1 MEQLQA
7 ESDQSNLGT
16 CMPGGGSDN
25 CAPTRNAFGVS
36 LKTRI
41 ALILL
46 IMVLIHTALD
56 YGIQRLVLMP
66 SFINLERKGACDDMH
81 RCIRVIDSEVRHIE
95 TLCVDWAA
103 WDDTYRFVVDK
114 NEEYITSNLKPSTFV
129 DDKINVLYICDTTG
143 RVVWG
148 QAREFKVDGVELID
162 IREFPAVALPPD
174 HPLLS
179 VGSDAG
185 VSGVFLTRR
194 GPMLVAARPIVTS
207 GGQGPVRGTLIMGR
221 LLDQRFIEALC
232 RQTRVTFGLTPI
244 PGGSFDEEVPEIS
257 ANCDPDAPCCT
268 IRAHSEDVLHGYA
281 VLRDLQGK
289 PALLMQADIPRE
301 ISLVGRSSAWLT
313 TISTMAVAMVLTL
326 AVLVFLQK
334 TVLKPVAELTSH
346 VTATGRS
353 EDLTSRLGS
362 RRTDEIGTL
371 GREFDRM
378 VERLYGLLEYRQ
390 KLLDAAV
397 TGIFTVDTEQR
408 ITTIND
414 AFQEIT
420 GFSRQDVIGK
430 HCTVLEGT
438 PCREE
443 CALFDP
449 DRQGPIRKKQC
460 VFHAKGGREL
470 TILKSAELLR
480 DVEGNITGGVESFVD
495 VTELVDA
502 RTAAEDQTRQLAEA
516 NIQLEK
522 EISERKRVET
532 QLLEYQGRLQALAS
546 ELVMAEDRERQRI
559 AVGLHDNV
567 TQNLV
572 GSRIKLSLLQK
583 PGMTG
588 EQQAIVDE
596 LLDLIAR
603 TEEDTRLL
611 TFELCPP
618 ILHELGIVAA
628 IDWLVE
634 EFQRQHG
641 IECQSSDDGRPKPL
655 KDEVRGLLFAS
666 VRELLRNVARHSNAR
681 CVEIAVAR
689 QDHEVRITVA
699 DDGIGFDASET
710 VRLDVKSGGFGLFGI
725 RERLRYL
732 GGRLEVH
739 SVRREGTRITAIVPI
754 DAE

>member
-1 MEQLQA
+1 MNNRVPA
-7 ESDQSNLGT
+7 EKAS
-16 CMPGGGSDN
+16 
-25 CAPTRNAFGVS
+25 GVS

-56 YGIQRLVLMP
+56 YGIQRFVLMP
-66 SFINLERKGACDDMH
+66 SFIELERRGACDDMH
-81 RCIRVIDSEVRHIE
+81 RCLRVIDSEIRHLE
-95 TLCVDWAA
+95 TLCVDWAT
-103 WDDTYRFVVDK
+103 WDDTYRFAVDK

-148 QAREFKVDGVELID
+148 QVRDLKVDGAELID
-162 IREFPAVALPPD
+162 IQEFPAEKLPPG

-179 VGSDAG
+179 TNSDVG
-185 VSGVFLTRR
+185 VSGVFLTER
-194 GPMLVAARPIVTS
+194 GPMLVAARPIITS
-207 GGQGPVRGTLIMGR
+207 DGKGPTRGTLIMGR
-221 LLDQRFIEALC
+221 LLDQQFADALC
-232 RQTRVTFGLTPI
+232 HQTRVTFKLTPI
-244 PGGSFDEEVPEIS
+244 PGASFNAEVPEIS
-257 ANCDPDAPCCT
+257 AKCDPNAPCCT
-268 IRAHSEDVLHGYA
+268 IRVHSEDVLHGYA
-281 VLRDLQGK
+281 VLRDIEDK
-289 PALLMQADIPRE
+289 PALLMQAAIRRE
-301 ISLVGRSSAWLT
+301 ISLVGRESAWFT

-326 AVLVFLQK
+326 AVLVLLQK

-346 VTATGRS
+346 VTATGRNG
-353 EDLTSRLGS
+353 DLTSRLGS
-362 RRTDEIGTL
+362 RRSDEIGTL

-378 VERLYGLLEYRQ
+378 VARLYSLLEYRQ

-397 TGIFTVDTEQR
+397 TGIFTVDAEQR

-420 GFSRQDVIGK
+420 GLSRQDVIGK

-438 PCREE
+438 PCREK

-449 DRQGPIRKKQC
+449 SRQDPIRKKQC
-460 VFHAKGGREL
+460 IFHAKNGREL
-470 TILKSAELLR
+470 TILKSAELLC
-480 DVEGNITGGVESFVD
+480 DADGNITGGVESFVD

-502 RTAAEDQTRQLAEA
+502 RTAAEEQTSQLAKA

-522 EISERKRVET
+522 EIAERKRVET

-546 ELVMAEDRERQRI
+546 ELVMAEDRERRRI
-559 AVGLHDNV
+559 AAGLHDNV

-572 GSRIKLSLLQK
+572 GSRIKLSLLRK
-583 PGMTG
+583 LGMTG

-596 LLDLIAR
+596 VQDLIAC

-634 EFQRQHG
+634 EFQRQNG
-641 IECQSSDDGRPKPL
+641 IECQSIDDGQPKPL
-655 KDEVRGLLFAS
+655 KDEVRGLLFAT
-666 VRELLRNVARHSNAR
+666 VRELVRNVARHSDAR
-681 CVEIAVAR
+681 HVEIAVAR
-689 QDHEVRITVA
+689 QDHEVRVTVA
-699 DDGIGFDASET
+699 DDGVGFDASET

-732 GGRLEVH
+732 GGRLKVD
-739 SVRREGTRITAIVPI
+739 SAPGEGTRVTAIVPI
-754 DAE
+754 DVE